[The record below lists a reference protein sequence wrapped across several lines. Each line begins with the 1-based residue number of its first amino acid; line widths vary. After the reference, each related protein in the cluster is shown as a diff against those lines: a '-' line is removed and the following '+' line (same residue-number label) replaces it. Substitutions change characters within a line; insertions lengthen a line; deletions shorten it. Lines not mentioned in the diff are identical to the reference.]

1 MHSRKESTTS
11 PADYCQKAKATQI
24 LYHASAFLSS
34 NIGQKRKDGSNV
46 ENILRMLYNL
56 PCEKIHA
63 QDAPFVR
70 TARIKNEHLELL
82 SASMSDEQ
90 KDLLDAYLDASCK
103 VEDMMDFDRFRFAF
117 HFGAQLMAEL
127 IEGKGDAL

>member
-1 MHSRKESTTS
+1 M
-11 PADYCQKAKATQI
+11 
-24 LYHASAFLSS
+24 
-34 NIGQKRKDGSNV
+34 

-117 HFGAQLMAEL
+117 HFGAQRMAEL

>member
-1 MHSRKESTTS
+1 M
-11 PADYCQKAKATQI
+11 
-24 LYHASAFLSS
+24 
-34 NIGQKRKDGSNV
+34 G
-46 ENILRMLYNL
+46 NILEVLYDL
-56 PCEKIHA
+56 PREKVHG
-63 QDAPFVR
+63 QDSPFVR

-82 SASMSDEQ
+82 NASMSDEQ

-127 IEGKGDAL
+127 IKGKEDVL